1 MTVTT
6 PPSSSSRYRIYE
18 AASSRPQTRAATRP
32 GRDDRSRRP
41 ASTATP
47 PPQGSAPTGPAA
59 TVPRDGVVRSA
70 SPGFRTAWPARQDR
84 DGDRARVAVDGADAG
99 DAGRLRDVLPHRCQ
113 WPPATARGRRGAPS
127 LKLVPVPRVRRP
139 RVRRDPG
146 RPERGREAL
155 IPAGRSIAPTRMRAS
170 PAVWSRRVMACPSW
184 TGQPS
189 PARAG
194 QRLPTLEL
202 RSAVGCTRRK
212 FDHAHALEPGALETQ
227 PAVAVAEESF
237 HQWGR
242 TPR

>member
-6 PPSSSSRYRIYE
+6 PPASSSRYRIYE

-70 SPGFRTAWPARQDR
+70 SPGSRAAWPARQDR

-155 IPAGRSIAPTRMRAS
+155 IPAGAIDRADADEGLDRCLEQEGHGVPIVDGTTISRQSWPTS
-170 PAVWSRRVMACPSW
+170 S
-184 TGQPS
+184 
-189 PARAG
+189 
-194 QRLPTLEL
+194 
-202 RSAVGCTRRK
+202 
-212 FDHAHALEPGALETQ
+212 HA
-227 PAVAVAEESF
+227 
-237 HQWGR
+237 
-242 TPR
+242 